1 MGPALRCR
9 GRTYTPAVTRRETK
23 GEEGRGLALI
33 LLSTVAYGIM
43 PILAKVAYAS
53 GVRPVPLLAWR
64 FLLASLLFTLL
75 PSGPANPIPGRQRIT
90 LWAIGAVFVVNSLAY
105 FKALETVPASTVALL
120 LYTYPVIVTLLSGLL
135 GWEAL
140 TPRGLGAAA
149 LAGAGCALTAGG
161 ALVGGPGVFFALLT
175 AILYATYIMLGSR
188 FAAQVPAQT
197 AALHLTQVCALVCV
211 PWAIAQGS
219 VRLPSD
225 IRAWGAVL
233 GITVLS
239 TVVALRAFLAGLARV
254 GPARAAV
261 LSSFEVVV
269 TMALAVILLGERLG
283 PRQWA
288 GAALILGAVGLQNLG
303 SRGRRGNA
311 QGY

>member
-1 MGPALRCR
+1 VL
-9 GRTYTPAVTRRETK
+9 RREAK
-23 GEEGRGLALI
+23 NEEGRGLALI
-33 LLSTVAYGIM
+33 LLSTVAYGTM
-43 PILAKVAYAS
+43 PVLTKVAYGS
-53 GVRPVPLLAWR
+53 GVRPLPLLAWR
-64 FLLASLLFTLL
+64 FLLASLLFALL
-75 PSGPANPIPGRQRIT
+75 PSAGPAKPISGRQRLT
-90 LWAIGAVFVVNSLAY
+90 LWAIGAVYVVNALAY

-120 LYTYPVIVTLLSGLL
+120 LYTYPVIVTLFSGLL
-135 GWEAL
+135 GWEGL
-140 TPRGLGAAA
+140 TPRGLGAAG

-175 AILYATYIMLGSR
+175 AVLYAAYIMLGSR

-211 PWAIAQGS
+211 PWAIGQGS
-219 VRLPSD
+219 VLLFPD
-225 IRAWGAVL
+225 VRAWGAVL

-269 TMALAVILLGERLG
+269 TLALAVIVLGERLG
-283 PRQWA
+283 VRQWA

-303 SRGRRGNA
+303 SRRRLGKA

>member
-1 MGPALRCR
+1 
-9 GRTYTPAVTRRETK
+9 VTRGETK

-33 LLSTVAYGIM
+33 LLSTVAYGTM
-43 PILAKVAYAS
+43 PVLAKVAYAS
-53 GVRPVPLLAWR
+53 GVGPVTLLAWR
-64 FLLASLLFTLL
+64 FLLASLLFALVA
-75 PSGPANPIPGRQRIT
+75 SGPAKPVPWRQRLT
-90 LWAIGAVFVVNSLAY
+90 LWAIGAVFVVNALAY
-105 FKALETVPASTVALL
+105 FKALETVPAATVALL

-140 TPRGLGAAA
+140 TPRGLGAAG
-149 LAGAGCALTAGG
+149 LAVAGCALTAGG
-161 ALVGGPGVFFALLT
+161 ALVVGPGVFLALLT
-175 AILYATYIMLGSR
+175 AVLYATYIMLSSR

-269 TMALAVILLGERLG
+269 TMALAVTVLGERLG
-283 PRQWA
+283 LRQWA
-288 GAALILGAVGLQNLG
+288 GAGLILSAVGLQNLG
-303 SRGRRGNA
+303 SRRRLGNA
-311 QGY
+311 AGY